1 MAKVLSRSAAA
12 DLKRRAAAVN
22 AKAQG
27 DKASAT
33 RSDDLAALDL
43 PTIAPDQ
50 PFELAGRV
58 LTMREYRHIEGLRL
72 LRWAKPFV
80 DALYAMVASGGAPPT
95 LAQMRDLMSEH
106 AELVRDM
113 VAQSLTA
120 TDGYA
125 AAAVATERIEL
136 ARWSEGLNDVDGQF
150 LLAAWWQVN
159 TSFFFRQMFE
169 RALSRASD
177 SPSASPSDGPGY
189 GRAPADIGQL
199 TARQIL
205 LFFDQAQDQERR
217 ARRARI
223 VDINAAFAGGKAA
236 TELLKELG

>member
-1 MAKVLSRSAAA
+1 MAKILSRPAAA

-27 DKASAT
+27 GKAGAAGSH
-33 RSDDLAALDL
+33 DLAALDL

-58 LTMREYRHIEGLRL
+58 LTMREYRHLEGLRL

-80 DALYAMVASGGAPPT
+80 DTLYAMVAEGGEPPT
-95 LAQMRDLMSEH
+95 LAQMRALMSDH

-113 VAQSLTA
+113 VAQALTTA
-120 TDGYA
+120 DGYDA
-125 AAAVATERIEL
+125 ADVARQRIEL
-136 ARWSEGLNDVDGQF
+136 AQWSEGLGDVDGQF

-169 RALSRASD
+169 RALSRAAGGPST
-177 SPSASPSDGPGY
+177 SPSASPSDGL
-189 GRAPADIGQL
+189 AS
-199 TARQIL
+199 T
-205 LFFDQAQDQERR
+205 
-217 ARRARI
+217 
-223 VDINAAFAGGKAA
+223 
-236 TELLKELG
+236 TS